1 MTDDRSFLL
10 VESRS
15 LIPSLLR
22 RSPKSVTILRTSK
35 YEAFPRSVRRNH
47 DGLYDV
53 AKLFEGIPDDK
64 AFQMEDQPKAEK
76 WELD

>member
-1 MTDDRSFLL
+1 VTDDRSFLL

-22 RSPKSVTILRTSK
+22 RSLKSVTILRTSK
-35 YEAFPRSVRRNH
+35 YEACPRSVRRNH